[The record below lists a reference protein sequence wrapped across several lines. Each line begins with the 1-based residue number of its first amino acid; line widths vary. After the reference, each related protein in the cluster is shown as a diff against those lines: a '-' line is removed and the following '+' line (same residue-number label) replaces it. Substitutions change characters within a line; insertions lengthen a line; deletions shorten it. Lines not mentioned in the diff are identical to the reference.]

1 MVKRGRLKKKGSARK
16 KSRLKTVGRDKRL
29 FKFLEAKDKFQ
40 KAELKTKGYD
50 AREEGP
56 RYQIPAL
63 TMSGGRLK
71 RPEDAVEF
79 RVWVHPKDGDD
90 FYYSYKRIS
99 EARLE
104 SERMRA
110 SGEFAKVEKP
120 LAVVWDNKFQNFK
133 EVALPKKRFF
143 GEL

>member
-16 KSRLKTVGRDKRL
+16 KSRLKVVGRNKRL
-29 FKFLEAKDKFQ
+29 FKFLEARDKFQ
-40 KAELKTKGYD
+40 KAELKNKGYN

-56 RYQIPAL
+56 RYQIPTL
-63 TMSGGRLK
+63 TMSGGTLEK
-71 RPEDAVEF
+71 LEDAVEF
-79 RVWVHPKDGDD
+79 RVWVHPKSEDD

-99 EARLE
+99 EARSE

-110 SGEFAKVEKP
+110 TGEFAKVETP

-133 EVALPKKRFF
+133 EVALPKKRFLE
-143 GEL
+143 EL